1 MKTHRRW
8 RANLTGEGVSVA
20 ESIRKILPLVMLAT
34 VALCVPQTAA
44 ADSPSGEPDWEA
56 RIFVYGWFPAI
67 YSHPSI
73 GPYTTNINVTTDELF
88 GGHFRWGGAGGV
100 EDRYKDF
107 LLIVDGMA
115 AQFAAGVDRPIR
127 NFPVNPGGVSG
138 TVSTGPS
145 EGSLRSTS
153 MMIEG
158 ALGWR
163 ALSMLL
169 SPGIPE
175 DTRRFRLDLLVGPR
189 LWYFRNKV
197 LITVPPARVTVGGA
211 SVPLTSVMLPRE
223 VALGRVT
230 LPGLFIRDGVNQ
242 SIETTTSWV
251 DATIGF
257 RASVDVTKTVSLGFR
272 GDVGG
277 FGIGNSSEFT
287 WQALPRVE
295 WRFAQHWAV
304 SVGYRAIGIKK
315 GRADDTIE
323 YGALIGVGYTF

>member
-1 MKTHRRW
+1 MKR
-8 RANLTGEGVSVA
+8 LTSYLAGLFWGIGR
-20 ESIRKILPLVMLAT
+20 IRLIAVLTTVVCFLPRL
-34 VALCVPQTAA
+34 AA
-44 ADSPSGEPDWEA
+44 ADSSSGEPDWEA
-56 RIFVYGWFPAI
+56 RIFVYGWFPGI

-88 GGHFRWGGAGGV
+88 GGHFRWGGAAGV

-107 LLIVDGMA
+107 LLIADGMA
-115 AQFAAGVDRPIR
+115 AQFAAGVARPVR
-127 NFPVNPGGVSG
+127 NFPVNPGGIAG

-145 EGSLRSTS
+145 DGSLRSTS

-158 ALGWR
+158 ALGYR

-169 SPGIPE
+169 SPGVPE
-175 DTRRFRLDLLVGPR
+175 DTRRFRLDLLLGPR

-197 LITVPPARVTVGGA
+197 LITVPPARATVGGA
-211 SVPLTSVMLPRE
+211 MVPLTFVMLPRE

-230 LPGLFIRDGVNQ
+230 LPGLFLRDGVNQ

-257 RASVDVTKTVSLGFR
+257 RVSVDVTRTVSLGFR

-295 WRFAQHWAV
+295 WRFAEHWGV

-323 YGALIGVGYTF
+323 YGALIGVGYLF

>member
-1 MKTHRRW
+1 V
-8 RANLTGEGVSVA
+8 L
-20 ESIRKILPLVMLAT
+20 
-34 VALCVPQTAA
+34 VALLAMIVFWLPQPAP
-44 ADSPSGEPDWEA
+44 ADSSSGESDWEA

-73 GPYTTNINVTTDELF
+73 GPYTANINVTTDELF

-107 LLIVDGMA
+107 LLIADGMA
-115 AQFAAGVDRPIR
+115 AQFAAGADRGIR
-127 NFPVNPGGVSG
+127 NFPVNPGGIPG
-138 TVSTGPS
+138 TASTGPS
-145 EGSLRSTS
+145 DASLRATS

-158 ALGWR
+158 ALGYR

-169 SPGIPE
+169 SPGVPE
-175 DTRRFRLDLLVGPR
+175 DTRRFRLDLLLGPR
-189 LWYFRNKV
+189 LWYFRNKL

-211 SVPLTSVMLPRE
+211 MVPLTSVMLPRE
-223 VALGRVT
+223 VKLGRVT
-230 LPGLFIRDGVNQ
+230 LPGLFLRDGVNQ

-251 DATIGF
+251 DATVGF
-257 RASVDVTKTVSLGFR
+257 RVSVDVTRTVSLGFR

-295 WRFAQHWAV
+295 WRFAEHWGV

-323 YGALIGVGYTF
+323 YGALIGVGYLF